1 MVVRHLGDRLIKLQ
15 KHTKVTSAFQA
26 SRIQLQENA
35 NFMLTNRIPRL
46 FCSWLMGKIS
56 KIKHPYFAQPALW
69 LWRQFADLS
78 LHEAQ
83 KQRFHSIHDCF
94 TRALKPGMR
103 PLALHA
109 LASSPCD
116 GILGAHGLVE
126 NGQLLQLKGFPYAI
140 EELLL
145 DPILVMK
152 LHGHRYLTIRITAS
166 MYHRMHSPVDGVLE
180 QVDYI
185 HGDAW
190 NVNPVALKRV
200 EKLFCKNERAVLRG
214 KTEQGEP
221 FAIVP
226 VAAILVAGIRLHCTG
241 RVFNQNDREP
251 QRAHICT
258 PIHKGEELGWF
269 EHGSTIVL
277 LVPPH
282 WNLVEGLG
290 EGSRLFM
297 GQALFE

>member
-1 MVVRHLGDRLIKLQ
+1 
-15 KHTKVTSAFQA
+15 
-26 SRIQLQENA
+26 
-35 NFMLTNRIPRL
+35 
-46 FCSWLMGKIS
+46 MGKVS
-56 KIKHPYFAQPALW
+56 KIKHPWFAQPALW

-83 KQRFHSIHDCF
+83 KQHFNSIHDCF

-103 PLALHA
+103 PLAETA
-109 LASSPCD
+109 LGTSPCD
-116 GILGAHGLVE
+116 GILGAHGLIE
-126 NGQLLQLKGFPYAI
+126 DGSLLQVKGFPYAI
-140 EELLL
+140 EELLV
-145 DPILVMK
+145 DPVLAMK
-152 LHGHRYLTIRITAS
+152 FHGHRYVTIRITAS
-166 MYHRMHSPVDGVLE
+166 MYHRMHSPLDGVVE

-185 HGDAW
+185 HGDTW

-200 EKLFCKNERAVLRG
+200 EKLFCKNERAVLSG

-221 FAIVP
+221 FAIIP

-241 RVFNQNDREP
+241 RVFNQNDRGP
-251 QRAHICT
+251 QRVRTHT
-258 PIHKGEELGWF
+258 PVHKGEELGWF

-277 LVPPH
+277 LVPSH
-282 WNLVEGLG
+282 WKLAKGLD

>member
-1 MVVRHLGDRLIKLQ
+1 
-15 KHTKVTSAFQA
+15 
-26 SRIQLQENA
+26 
-35 NFMLTNRIPRL
+35 MLTNRIPRL
-46 FCSWLMGKIS
+46 FSSWLMGKVS
-56 KIKHPYFAQPALW
+56 KIKHPWFAQPALW
-69 LWRQFADLS
+69 LWRQFADLN

-83 KQRFHSIHDCF
+83 KQQFNSIHDCF
-94 TRALKPGMR
+94 TRALKQGMR
-103 PLALHA
+103 PVATSALGT
-109 LASSPCD
+109 SPCD

-126 NGQLLQLKGFPYAI
+126 DGSLLQVKGFPYAI
-140 EELLL
+140 EELLV
-145 DPILVMK
+145 DPVLAMK
-152 LHGHRYLTIRITAS
+152 FHGYRYLTIRITAS
-166 MYHRMHSPVDGVLE
+166 MYHRMHSPIDGVVE

-185 HGDAW
+185 HGDTW

-200 EKLFCKNERAVLRG
+200 EKLFCKNERAVLSG
-214 KTEQGEP
+214 KTAQGEP

-241 RVFNQNDREP
+241 RVFNQTDRGP
-251 QRAHICT
+251 QRVRTHA

-282 WNLVEGLG
+282 WNLVEGLS

>member
-1 MVVRHLGDRLIKLQ
+1 MSRLQ
-15 KHTKVTSAFQA
+15 M
-26 SRIQLQENA
+26 QESA
-35 NFMLTNRIPRL
+35 NFILTNRVPRL
-46 FCSWLMGKIS
+46 FSSWLMGKIS
-56 KIKHPYFAQPALW
+56 KIKTPWFAQPALW
-69 LWRQFADLS
+69 LWRQCAELN

-83 KQRFHSIHDCF
+83 RQQFNSIHDCF

-103 PLALHA
+103 PIAEHA
-109 LASSPCD
+109 RGTSPCD

-126 NGQLLQLKGFPYAI
+126 NGSLLQLKGFSYAI
-140 EELLL
+140 EELLV
-145 DPILVMK
+145 DPDMAMK
-152 LHGHRYLTIRITAS
+152 FHGHRYVTIRITAS
-166 MYHRMHSPVDGVLE
+166 MYHRMHSPLEGVVD

-185 HGDAW
+185 HGDTW

-200 EKLFCKNERAVLRG
+200 EKLFCKNERAVLSG
-214 KTEQGEP
+214 KTAQGEP

-241 RVFNQNDREP
+241 RVFNQNDRGP
-251 QRAHICT
+251 QRVRTHT

-277 LVPPH
+277 LVPPG
-282 WNLVEGLG
+282 WNLVQGLK
-290 EGSRLFM
+290 EESRLFM

>member
-15 KHTKVTSAFQA
+15 KNTQATSALQA
-26 SRIQLQENA
+26 SRIQLQESA

-46 FCSWLMGKIS
+46 FSSWLMGKVS
-56 KIKHPYFAQPALW
+56 KIKHPWFAQPALW
-69 LWRQFADLS
+69 LWRHFADLS

-83 KQRFHSIHDCF
+83 KQQFNSIHDCF

-103 PLALHA
+103 PVATNALGT
-109 LASSPCD
+109 SPCD
-116 GILGAHGLVE
+116 GILGAHGVVE
-126 NGQLLQLKGFPYAI
+126 NGSLLQVKGFPYAI
-140 EELLL
+140 EELLV
-145 DPILVMK
+145 DPVLAMK
-152 LHGHRYLTIRITAS
+152 FHGHRYLTIRITAS
-166 MYHRMHSPVDGVLE
+166 MYHRMHSPLDGVVE

-185 HGDAW
+185 HGDTW

-200 EKLFCKNERAVLRG
+200 EKLFCKNERAVLSG
-214 KTEQGEP
+214 KTAQGEP

-241 RVFNQNDREP
+241 RVFNQNDRGP
-251 QRAHICT
+251 QRVRTHT

-282 WNLVEGLG
+282 WNLAQGLA
-290 EGSRLFM
+290 EGSRVFM